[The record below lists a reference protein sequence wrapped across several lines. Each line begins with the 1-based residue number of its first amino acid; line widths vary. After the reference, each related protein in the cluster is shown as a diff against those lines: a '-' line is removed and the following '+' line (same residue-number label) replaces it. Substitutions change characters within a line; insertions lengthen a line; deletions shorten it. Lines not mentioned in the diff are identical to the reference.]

1 MMANNTINH
10 VKDDAQYVKFNPTGN
25 WPTNIKNVQA
35 ALAAIQG
42 FAISGLPAATETVSG
57 IAAIAT
63 QEEVNAGTVDNK
75 IVTPKTLAVKMSRPD
90 ATKLVKGITR
100 FATNQ
105 EALSKAENIA
115 IGPDTLDHY
124 FNSKKSTESVQGTI
138 KICTL
143 DAAKIGSDDTM
154 AVTPKKMHAAISQ
167 IVPGL
172 IPDQNTASESVQG
185 LVQLATNAQV
195 SQGTIREGFAISP
208 YSFANARANENQ
220 AGTVKIAS
228 QAQMNAGADD
238 TVVVSAKKFASTKA
252 TTSQYGIVKLRDTV
266 GNEANAA
273 LSANAR
279 VLSTDGGVV
288 NGDVYRHGR
297 TDGNQFTTKNEMD
310 AWSMPIGAIILTAFN
325 SNDHGA
331 FKICNGQWLEKARYP
346 TLFARIGYTYG
357 GNGGSHFALPD
368 MRGLVA
374 RGCDWGRGLDPGRGF
389 GSYQDDTMQRM
400 TGNFPVANRWRGWTG
415 GSFGITGGQWSTNYK
430 NGKGDN
436 WGAIVNFDNAR
447 QVRTSGE
454 TRVKSLALNY
464 VIRVA

>member
-1 MMANNTINH
+1 MNNTINH
-10 VKDDAQYVKFNPTGN
+10 VKDDAQYVKFNPVN
-25 WPTNIKNVQA
+25 DWPQNITNVQA
-35 ALAAIQG
+35 ALAAIQN
-42 FAISGLPAATETVSG
+42 FAVSGLPDATETTAG

-63 QEEVNAGTVDNK
+63 QEEVDAGTIDNK
-75 IVTPKTLAVKMSRPD
+75 IVTPKTLAVKMSKPD
-90 ATKLVKGITR
+90 ATKEVKGITR
-100 FATNQ
+100 YATNE
-105 EALSKAENIA
+105 EALGSTENIA
-115 IGPDTLDHY
+115 IGPDTLAHA
-124 FNSKKSTESVQGTI
+124 FKNKTASESDLGTI

-154 AVTPKKMHAAISQ
+154 AVTPKKMHAAIAQ

-172 IPDQNTASESVQG
+172 IPEQNTASEQRQG
-185 LVQLATNAQV
+185 LVQLATNAQT
-195 SQGTIREGFAISP
+195 SQGQIREGFAISP
-208 YSFANARANENQ
+208 YAFANARANENQ

-228 QAQMNAGADD
+228 QAQMNAGSDD

-266 GNEANAA
+266 GSEANAA
-273 LSANAR
+273 LSANAK
-279 VLSTDGGVV
+279 VLPTTGGTVSG
-288 NGDVYRHGR
+288 NVYKGSNS
-297 TDGNQFTTKNEMD
+297 DGNQFITKNEL
-310 AWSMPIGAIILTAFN
+310 ANHAMPIGGIILSGFN
-325 SNDHGA
+325 ADRGD
-331 FKICNGQWLEKARYP
+331 FLICNGRSLNKNTYP
-346 TLFARIGYTYG
+346 ALFSAIGYTF
-357 GNGGSHFALPD
+357 GGSGNNFNLPD

-374 RGCDWGRGLDPGRGF
+374 RGCDHGRNLDPGRGF

-430 NGKGDN
+430 NGKGDD